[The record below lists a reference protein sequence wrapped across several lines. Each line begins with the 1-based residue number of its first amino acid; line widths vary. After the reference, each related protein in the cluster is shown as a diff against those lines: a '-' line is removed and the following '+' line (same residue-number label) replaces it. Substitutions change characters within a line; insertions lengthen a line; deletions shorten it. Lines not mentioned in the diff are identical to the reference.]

1 MNGGV
6 RMLKAIKIA
15 GRGWLFTT
23 KNDPGYT
30 AQKFHWNRALHDDS
44 WKSGAPESNRNFG
57 MAQNC
62 GPQLWRVECYKIIN
76 YILYMGAQ
84 WHPVKKNII
93 NVMFTFFWLVVSSR
107 GFVWFHFM
115 LRLLSVL
122 PGQLRSGKLSKVQ
135 YTALICNLFSGVWQ
149 WLVVSICHL
158 LCSSV
163 RIHPTDRMMIILV
176 SFDIFGDAV
185 KPPTS

>member
-1 MNGGV
+1 MEIRGTWVKPKFWYGSKLWTPIV
-6 RMLKAIKIA
+6 EGRMLQ
-15 GRGWLFTT
+15 
-23 KNDPGYT
+23 NH
-30 AQKFHWNRALHDDS
+30 QLHTVH
-44 WKSGAPESNRNFG
+44 GCPVAPRE
-57 MAQNC
+57 
-62 GPQLWRVECYKIIN
+62 
-76 YILYMGAQ
+76 
-84 WHPVKKNII
+84 KNII